1 VEAQINVITIEQ
13 LTALSLLIIFLF
25 GVTCGVVGG
34 AVHGSRRGAALLAP
48 ASDDI
53 LSAGARVIYGVYTR
67 DGDGYLQGL
76 LPGNDQ
82 APGDPRGDDG
92 SDLHGQEVDR

>member
-1 VEAQINVITIEQ
+1 MNVNAIEQ
-13 LTALSLLIIFLF
+13 LTSLALLIVFLF
-25 GVTCGVVGG
+25 GITLGVVGG
-34 AVHGSRRGAALLAP
+34 AVHGARRGALLTP

-67 DGDGYLQGL
+67 DDDGYLQGL

-82 APGDPRGDDG
+82 ASGDLYGDDG
-92 SDLHGQEVDR
+92 SESQGQEVDR